1 MTLLFGSDGID
12 SEEDATPKAIQA
24 FLADIDPRFGA
35 AKVKVWRQSRICTL
49 LRQFPAVA
57 LQIKGISGLAVVNHA
72 QWAERPDMRLEF
84 IAAPEQQ
91 GVIDNLRSALR
102 DDSRSS
108 LHIRVLGEPGIGKTR
123 LVLETTRADDLRTL
137 TLYADRGMKVDGALV
152 SALHRAKSARVI
164 FVVDECGPETRYE
177 LVQSLSSLGPNL
189 KVVSIYQD
197 RDEADRAPEY
207 SLCEIPPL
215 PTHEV
220 ETILTTYGLDIAT
233 AKRWADL
240 CEGSPRVAHVIGQN
254 LISDPE
260 NPLKSDGVARIWIRF
275 LAGDIEA
282 GSEQYRKRHLVV
294 SSLALF
300 KRFGWSPRVRN
311 GAFEVY
317 NFIVSQ
323 LDKNI
328 SQAEFCSIVEQM
340 DLHAKFCKETIFS
353 ILHLRRF
360 T

>member
-1 MTLLFGSDGID
+1 
-12 SEEDATPKAIQA
+12 
-24 FLADIDPRFGA
+24 
-35 AKVKVWRQSRICTL
+35 
-49 LRQFPAVA
+49 
-57 LQIKGISGLAVVNHA
+57 
-72 QWAERPDMRLEF
+72 MRLEF

-102 DDSRSS
+102 DDGRSS

-137 TLYADRGMKVDGALV
+137 TLYADRGMKADGALV

-164 FVVDECGPETRYE
+164 LVVDECGPETRYE

-233 AKRWADL
+233 AKM
-240 CEGSPRVAHVIGQN
+240 G
-254 LISDPE
+254 
-260 NPLKSDGVARIWIRF
+260 
-275 LAGDIEA
+275 
-282 GSEQYRKRHLVV
+282 
-294 SSLALF
+294 
-300 KRFGWSPRVRN
+300 
-311 GAFEVY
+311 
-317 NFIVSQ
+317 
-323 LDKNI
+323 
-328 SQAEFCSIVEQM
+328 
-340 DLHAKFCKETIFS
+340 
-353 ILHLRRF
+353 
-360 T
+360 